1 MKLELATQN
10 DFDAIIAFYDDVT
23 KNTSS
28 IERYARWSKGKHPTV
43 EGIKAY
49 IDEESMYQYRENDAI
64 VGTMAITMYQGEDY
78 HAIDWTHQVADDKV
92 AVIHILA
99 VSPDA
104 QGKGFGSEMIREAIR
119 LAHDNGMQA
128 IRLDALASNTPA
140 HKLYERL
147 GFEYRGKQHLYA
159 ENTGWTDFYFFEFK
173 SDICLTEKIMIR
185 DAKETD
191 AKAIQAIYAPYV
203 EQTAVTFEY
212 NVPSEEEFSRR
223 IESVKQKYPWIV
235 AERNG
240 QMVGYAYASAFKPRD
255 AYQWAVET
263 SIYVNQSLKRCGIG
277 RQLHEALEQRLKAQG
292 ILNMNACISFIDPED
307 EYLTQ
312 DSVRFH
318 ERLGYQKVAHFH
330 QCGKKFNRWYD
341 MIWMEKL
348 IGEHL

>member
-49 IDEESMYQYRENDAI
+49 IDEGSMYQYRENDAI

-104 QGKGFGSEMIREAIR
+104 QGKSIGSEMIREAIR

-128 IRLDALASNTPA
+128 IR
-140 HKLYERL
+140 
-147 GFEYRGKQHLYA
+147 
-159 ENTGWTDFYFFEFK
+159 
-173 SDICLTEKIMIR
+173 TEKIMIR